1 MASPGP
7 PDELHPEREAQAHN
21 SQPQPSSS
29 PDLSSVP
36 GNELRK
42 LTDSVIIAA
51 ESNGGLYAPI
61 FRQLQIRADKQ
72 QDFHSGVIR
81 VIRNRHHKLIQRA
94 SDASLKSLTDF
105 LLRAFGYIIWKADSD
120 WVLDKTDLDEGEAKL
135 IYVKGRHNV
144 PDCRFHPILE
154 PLWRQ
159 MRNLMFTRR
168 RQGPTHR
175 SRASGVA
182 ATDGEDSYLADVD
195 TRSSSP
201 VAAAHARARARATAK
216 LDNLAAHI
224 ARNGPAQSNHR
235 MSTER
240 TEDAIIDLIARLA
253 EIRANSDPRT
263 FEELWQVHIMRAE
276 ELDDGQGMNEG
287 ELEMEENTVSLTQEH
302 PVVARAPDQ
311 HCGNRA
317 SQSNVPFMT
326 EGTPVLPR
334 PMVSQA
340 LIPPSL
346 PSVMSVYVS
355 VSRLPTQGHFDSI
368 SHTTAASLAQAYHW
382 PSAPVREHNVA
393 AFFTGICYRVDIAPS
408 AVLGRFGD
416 RAVQDT
422 SRLVARSPLA
432 VEDSGSD
439 DRVDFSNQCQQPS
452 GARAC
457 DSSDCEMMDTTSDLP
472 EPATSSPKPALADCS
487 SPGSPVLGH
496 DLDDFTE
503 EEWRVIALGWRDFQ
517 NDLRHAARMGMR
529 IWRMKVCVVVAAAS
543 S

>member
-105 LLRAFGYIIWKADSD
+105 LLRAFG
-120 WVLDKTDLDEGEAKL
+120 
-135 IYVKGRHNV
+135 HHV

-175 SRASGVA
+175 SRASGIA

-408 AVLGRFGD
+408 AVLG
-416 RAVQDT
+416 
-422 SRLVARSPLA
+422 
-432 VEDSGSD
+432 
-439 DRVDFSNQCQQPS
+439 
-452 GARAC
+452 
-457 DSSDCEMMDTTSDLP
+457 
-472 EPATSSPKPALADCS
+472 
-487 SPGSPVLGH
+487 
-496 DLDDFTE
+496 
-503 EEWRVIALGWRDFQ
+503 
-517 NDLRHAARMGMR
+517 
-529 IWRMKVCVVVAAAS
+529 
-543 S
+543 